1 MKLISLN
8 VYIGKEERKQR
19 VGQQVYEKVLNIT
32 NHQGHENL
40 SHREILPLSCQNCYY
55 KKRQEITTVGK
66 DIEKILGNNVTK
78 RD

>member
-1 MKLISLN
+1 MNKYLLGLLM
-8 VYIGKEERKQR
+8 VCGCCLAAAEPL
-19 VGQQVYEKVLNIT
+19 KV
-32 NHQGHENL
+32 
-40 SHREILPLSCQNCYY
+40 SCTTYY